1 MPAAATPESTRTDW
15 GSVWVAALSAVG
27 PAMVVAVLG
36 IGLPEIRASLHLS
49 EVWAGTL
56 FTAIFVVAACAS
68 WSAGRLSDTLG
79 RRRVLITGGLSL
91 GLGFGLVS
99 TAHSYGAAI
108 TFLALAGLGYG
119 IITASVLSLVSDLL
133 PSRRGFGMGLLSGTY
148 GLGSVSGPIVAA
160 AIIQRFGWRGATAT
174 VGCIAGT
181 IALIQWLRIREPARA
196 ETAPRAAKSRRPPV
210 MNRNMFLLAA
220 AQFFGGSVFWIT
232 SSWTPTFLREAVM
245 LTLDEAGVVMA
256 AWGATPILGAMGL
269 GMLSDRMGRK
279 RIILMGA
286 FPGVLVVLAVYG
298 WLNQPLALAAGIC
311 LLGVCKSP
319 VPSLVVALAQD
330 SAAEGRVGAASG
342 LIMSMHYVAALTT
355 PVAMGQLITWLDSM
369 TLAMLLGSAFAFAVF
384 GLLVTS
390 VRERS

>member
-1 MPAAATPESTRTDW
+1 MPAAPPESTRTDW
-15 GSVWVAALSAVG
+15 GSVAVAALSAVG

-36 IGLPEIRASLHLS
+36 IGLPEIREALALT
-49 EVWAGTL
+49 EAWAGTL

-79 RRRVLITGGLSL
+79 RRRVLIGGGFSL

-99 TAHSYGAAI
+99 AVDSYGAAVAC
-108 TFLALAGLGYG
+108 LALAGLGYG

-133 PSRRGFGMGLLSGTY
+133 PLRRGFGMGLLSGTY
-148 GLGSVSGPIVAA
+148 GLGSVTGPIVAA

-174 VGCIAGT
+174 VGCIAGA

-196 ETAPRAAKSRRPPV
+196 QAPPRATGSARAGAPNK
-210 MNRNMFLLAA
+210 NMIILAV

-232 SSWTPTFLREAVM
+232 SSWTPTFLREAVK
-245 LTLDEAGVVMA
+245 LTLDQAGVVMA
-256 AWGATPILGAMGL
+256 AWGATPIIGAMVL
-269 GMLSDRMGRK
+269 GMLSDRLGRK

-298 WLNQPLALAAGIC
+298 WLTHPLALAAGIC
-311 LLGVCKSP
+311 LLGLCKSP

-330 SAAEGRVGAASG
+330 SAARGRVGAASG
-342 LIMSMHYVAALTT
+342 LIMSMHYLAALTT
-355 PVAMGQLITWLDSM
+355 PVAMGHLITWLDSM
-369 TLAMLLGSAFAFAVF
+369 TLAMLLGSGLAFATF
-384 GLLVTS
+384 GMLVTS
-390 VRERS
+390 VRERR